1 MNLSTQ
7 QSKSVRPI
15 NSAHMRQPVTRIK
28 ESFKITIK
36 QIDEKKKRLN
46 KLRIKSFFGLR
57 VNKKIII

>member
-15 NSAHMRQPVTRIK
+15 NSAHMRQPVTRKK

-46 KLRIKSFFGLR
+46 KLRMKSFRLAR
-57 VNKKIII
+57 